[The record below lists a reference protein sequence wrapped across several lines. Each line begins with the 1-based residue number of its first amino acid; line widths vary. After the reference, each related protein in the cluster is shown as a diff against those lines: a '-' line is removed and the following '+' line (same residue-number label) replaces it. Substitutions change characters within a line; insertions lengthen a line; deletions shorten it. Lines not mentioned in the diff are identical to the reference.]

1 MLLSPDRFCNA
12 LYAWCLSKIS
22 TEEDLSKFLY
32 GLTEPPPDMK
42 PTPEVIAAEMDSF
55 AAFAGTFG
63 VKAPTG

>member
-12 LYAWCLSKIS
+12 IYAWCIKHIGS
-22 TEEDLSKFLY
+22 EEDLQQFLFH
-32 GLTEPPPDMK
+32 LNEPPPNLR
-42 PTPEVIAAEMDSF
+42 PTAAVIAAEMDSF